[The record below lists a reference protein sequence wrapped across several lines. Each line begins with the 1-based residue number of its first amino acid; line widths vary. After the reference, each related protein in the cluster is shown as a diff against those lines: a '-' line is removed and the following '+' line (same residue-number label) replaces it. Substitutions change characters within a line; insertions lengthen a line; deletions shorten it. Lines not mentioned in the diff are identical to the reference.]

1 MGFLDL
7 IVSESSDKSF
17 EYSNEQLPQTMWKT
31 IFEQSPIGF
40 ALWNQELKSVR
51 INRAFSEMNGFS
63 AETYLSKIER
73 EDFKMISDE
82 TILIM
87 REVIS
92 SGKPLIGSEIDSNIA
107 NVSDVRRTWLASYHP
122 ILEND
127 KVEGIL
133 ASYEDLTD
141 RKLIEAEN
149 LRVLEELRYRDA
161 RFDSLVLATATTY
174 WSTDSEGEIIDDV
187 PMWNKLTGQTTSQMQ
202 KLGWQ
207 DVIHPDDVE
216 ETTKKWQTA
225 VKKKTLYETEFR
237 LQMKTGEYRYFVSRA
252 LPVIDENGNVRE
264 WVGVNVDIE
273 NQKQTDRKL
282 QEVAIQREELLGREQ
297 HARQGAEEA
306 DHLKDDFLATLSH
319 ELRTPL
325 TATLGWVK
333 MLRAGQV
340 NPENIAHALETI
352 ERNTE
357 VQKQLIEDLIDV
369 SRIVSGNIRLEM
381 QPISLGNMLKSAINA
396 ISQAAII
403 KNIKVIDD
411 VLLNSNLVSA
421 DSQRIQQILSNLLT
435 NAIKFT
441 PIGGQVNVGLRERN
455 NNLEVSI
462 KDTGMGINAAILP
475 KIFER
480 FRQVDSTKTRR
491 YGGLGLGLAI
501 VRHLAQ
507 AHGGSVEAT
516 SEGEG
521 KGSTF
526 IFRLPILLNSSEP
539 IKHVKIE
546 TTKSP
551 SGKLDE
557 MKQLCGLQLLIVD
570 DVEDNRDLLNT
581 LLSYYGADVTLA
593 SSAAEGMK
601 LLSQLHP
608 DLLISDIG
616 MPDEDGYQFIKK
628 IRALSK
634 ENGGNIPAIALTAFA
649 KIEDREMALA
659 AGFQRH
665 VTKPINPT
673 EFVKIVAD
681 LASETIL

>member
-1 MGFLDL
+1 M
-7 IVSESSDKSF
+7 E
-17 EYSNEQLPQTMWKT
+17 NE
-31 IFEQSPIGF
+31 
-40 ALWNQELKSVR
+40 
-51 INRAFSEMNGFS
+51 
-63 AETYLSKIER
+63 
-73 EDFKMISDE
+73 
-82 TILIM
+82 
-87 REVIS
+87 
-92 SGKPLIGSEIDSNIA
+92 
-107 NVSDVRRTWLASYHP
+107 
-122 ILEND
+122 

-174 WSTDSEGEIIDDV
+174 WSTDSNGEIIDDV
-187 PMWNKLTGQTTSQMQ
+187 PMWNELTGQTTSQMQ

-207 DVIHPDDVE
+207 DVIHPDDVK
-216 ETTKKWQTA
+216 ETIKKWQTA
-225 VKKKTLYETEFR
+225 VKEKTLYETEFR
-237 LQMKTGEYRYFVSRA
+237 LKMKTGEYRYFVSRA

-273 NQKQTDRKL
+273 NQKHTDRKL

-340 NPENIAHALETI
+340 DPENVAHALETI

-357 VQKQLIEDLIDV
+357 AQKQLIEDLIDV

-403 KNIKVIDD
+403 KNIKVVDD
-411 VLLNSNLVSA
+411 VLVNSSLVSA
-421 DSQRIQQILSNLLT
+421 DPQRIQQILSNLLT

-491 YGGLGLGLAI
+491 SGGLGLGLAI

-526 IFRLPILLNSSEP
+526 IFRLPILLNSTEP
-539 IKHVKIE
+539 IKQEKIE

-581 LLSYYGADVTLA
+581 LLTYYGADVTLA

-601 LLSQLHP
+601 LLRQLHP

-616 MPDEDGYQFIKK
+616 MPGEDGYQFIKK

-649 KIEDREMALA
+649 KIEDREMAMS

-665 VTKPINPT
+665 VTKPINPS

-681 LASETIL
+681 LASETINLSKVIVNN